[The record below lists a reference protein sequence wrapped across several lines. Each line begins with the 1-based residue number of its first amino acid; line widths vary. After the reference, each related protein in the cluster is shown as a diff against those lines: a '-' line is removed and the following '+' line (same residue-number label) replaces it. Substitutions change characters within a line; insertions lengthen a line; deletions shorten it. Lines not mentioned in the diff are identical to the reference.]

1 MYYHERSIFMLKNT
15 LNAACRLFTV
25 MVVAYSLLI
34 LLIYSADPE
43 SSLALSAARIFL
55 FFPFALAIC
64 AATRIFDIKGM
75 DSWLKTSLHFI
86 ATMLSTY
93 LCLILPIGSD
103 LTPTAVLVGMFL
115 FCVIYAAVFAVLALR
130 RAKTNRAINQEQ
142 EYTPVYRKTTDKK

>member
-1 MYYHERSIFMLKNT
+1 MLKNT
-15 LNAACRLFTV
+15 LNAACRLFTA
-25 MVVAYSLLI
+25 MVVVYSLLI

-75 DSWLKTSLHFI
+75 DSWLKTSLNFI
-86 ATMLSTY
+86 ATMLATY

-103 LTPTAVLVGMFL
+103 LTPTAMLVGMFL
-115 FCVIYAAVFAVLALR
+115 FCVIYAATFAVLALR
-130 RAKTNRAINQEQ
+130 RAKTNRAVNQEQ
-142 EYTPVYRKTTDKK
+142 EYTPVYRKTPDKK